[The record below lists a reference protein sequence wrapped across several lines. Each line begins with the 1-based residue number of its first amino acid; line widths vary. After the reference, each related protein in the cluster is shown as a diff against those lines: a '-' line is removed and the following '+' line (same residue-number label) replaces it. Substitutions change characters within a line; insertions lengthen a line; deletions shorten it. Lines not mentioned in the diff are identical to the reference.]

1 MVGINLVD
9 NVSSVFTRL
18 VSVLVQYMAYDLNTH
33 DTRVNSSFLW
43 RAKLLHSIHNLLDA
57 LRVFDLCSAH
67 SYCPPHTVITKYFT
81 TKGVVLEDFST
92 RLAFP
97 FRLV

>member
-33 DTRVNSSFLW
+33 DTRVNSFS
-43 RAKLLHSIHNLLDA
+43 
-57 LRVFDLCSAH
+57 
-67 SYCPPHTVITKYFT
+67 
-81 TKGVVLEDFST
+81 LEG
-92 RLAFP
+92 
-97 FRLV
+97 